1 MTAIPFPLSSAP
13 GRVPQEGAGRL
24 LNCFA
29 EPLGDGRAVWARC
42 PGLTRFATST
52 QTGFCGGLQVAGT
65 LYTAWNGHVAT
76 FTSGG
81 TETVLTGT
89 LLTTTSKGFWARNNK
104 SPLASGPDVVFV
116 DPDNSHAYTVTASAV
131 SLFAD
136 VDVATT
142 ANSVCFQHGYFFFT
156 TGDGTVWA
164 SDLNSVVVQ
173 SLAFTVAEAKPDGAQ
188 RAIPWQDQ
196 LYIFGPSSIEI
207 YQDTANTP
215 PAFPYS
221 LVNSM
226 STGLAGRYAV
236 AGHEDGFGGKG
247 LLWVADD
254 NTVVILNGYQPNKVS
269 PPQLD
274 RLIAAVADKNT
285 LEACVYISGGHP
297 KWVLSCDAW
306 TWEFDLNTQKWNE
319 RASYEIA
326 RWRGTQAVYAFG
338 QWIVGDTTSGKL
350 LGIDNMNHT
359 EDGDPLLY
367 RIESGPVQSLGKGH
381 PVFPNRTVIPRADFD
396 FATGTGIAT
405 GPDPIATQP
414 RVRIS
419 WSDNGGVHWGNPLHR
434 ELGVQGRGEQRVTVT
449 RTGMTGPMGRRWRL
463 DVTDPVHVGLMG
475 GDQATQLRVD

>member
-1 MTAIPFPLSSAP
+1 
-13 GRVPQEGAGRL
+13 VPQEGAGRL

-52 QTGFCGGLQVAGT
+52 QESFCGGLFVAGT

-76 FTSGG
+76 FNSAGA
-81 TETVLTGT
+81 ETVLTST
-89 LLTTTSKGFWARNNK
+89 DPVATPTSKGFWARNNK
-104 SPLASGPDVVFV
+104 PTPDIVFI
-116 DPDNSHAYTVTASAV
+116 DPDHRVYTVTSSAV

-136 VDVATT
+136 ADVNGGAV

-156 TGDGTVWA
+156 IGDGTVFA

-173 SLAFTVAEAKPDGAQ
+173 SLSFTVAEAKPDGAL

-297 KWVLSCDAW
+297 KWVLSCPDW
-306 TWEFDLNTQKWNE
+306 SWEFDLNTQKWNE
-319 RASYEIA
+319 RASYLIP

-338 QWIVGDTTSGKL
+338 QWIVGDTISDSDTVSGSKL
-350 LGIDNMNHT
+350 LAVDNMNHT

-367 RIESGPVQSLGKGH
+367 RLESGPVAK
-381 PVFPNRTVIPRADFD
+381 FPNRTVVPRADFD

-419 WSDNGGVHWGNPLHR
+419 WSDNGGVLWSNPLHR
-434 ELGVQGRGEQRVTVT
+434 PLGSQGRAEQRVTVT
-449 RTGMTGPMGRRWRL
+449 RTGMAGPGGRRWRL

-475 GDQATQLRVD
+475 GDQATQLRAD

>member
-29 EPLGDGRAVWARC
+29 EPLGDGRVVWARC

-52 QTGFCGGLQVAGT
+52 QTSFCGGLLVAGT

-76 FTSGG
+76 YNSAGA
-81 TETVLTGT
+81 ETVLTGT
-89 LLTTTSKGFWARNNK
+89 LLTATSKGFWARNNK
-104 SPLASGPDVVFV
+104 PTPDIVFV
-116 DPDNSHAYTVTASAV
+116 DPDNHAYTVTSSTV
-131 SLFAD
+131 DNFAD
-136 VDVATT
+136 ADGAT

-156 TGDGTVWA
+156 HGDGAIYA
-164 SDLNSVVVQ
+164 SDLNSVVIQ
-173 SLAFTVAEAKPDGAQ
+173 SLSFTVAEAKPDGAL

-247 LLWVADD
+247 LIWVADD

-269 PPQLD
+269 PPELD
-274 RLIAAVADKNT
+274 RLIEAVTDKNT

-297 KWVLSCDAW
+297 KWALSCDAW

-319 RASYEIA
+319 RASYLIP
-326 RWRGTQAVYAFG
+326 RWRGTQAVFAFG
-338 QWIVGDTTSGKL
+338 QWIVGDTISDSDSVSGSKL
-350 LGIDNMNHT
+350 LAVDNMAHT

-367 RIESGPVQSLGKGH
+367 RLESGPVAK
-381 PVFPNRTVIPRADFD
+381 FPNRTVVPRADFD

-405 GPDPIATQP
+405 GSDPIATQP

-434 ELGVQGRGEQRVTVT
+434 ELGVQGYGEQRVTVT
-449 RTGMTGPMGRRWRL
+449 RTGMAGPGGRRWRL

-475 GDQATQLRVD
+475 GDQATQLRAD

>member
-1 MTAIPFPLSSAP
+1 MVSIPFPLSSAP

-29 EPLGDGRAVWARC
+29 EPLGDGRVVWARC

-52 QTGFCGGLQVAGT
+52 QESFCGGLLVAGT

-76 FTSGG
+76 FNSTG

-104 SPLASGPDVVFV
+104 PTPDIVFI
-116 DPDNSHAYTVTASAV
+116 DPDNGVHTVTASAV
-131 SLFAD
+131 SAFAD
-136 VDVATT
+136 VDVAS

-156 TGDGTVWA
+156 IGDGHIFA
-164 SDLNSVVVQ
+164 SDLNSVNVNA
-173 SLAFTVAEAKPDGAQ
+173 LAFTVAEAKPDGAL

-247 LLWVADD
+247 LIWVADD

-269 PPQLD
+269 PPELD
-274 RLIAAVADKNT
+274 RLIEAVADKNT

-297 KWVLSCDAW
+297 KWVLSCPNW
-306 TWEFDLNTQKWNE
+306 SWEFDLNTQKWNE
-319 RASYEIA
+319 RASYLIP
-326 RWRGTQAVYAFG
+326 RWRGTQAVFAFG
-338 QWIVGDTTSGKL
+338 QWIVGDTISDSDSISGSKL
-350 LGIDNMNHT
+350 LGVDEMNHT

-367 RIESGPVQSLGKGH
+367 RLESGPVAK
-381 PVFPNRTVIPRADFD
+381 FPNRTVVPRADFN
-396 FATGTGIAT
+396 FSTGTGIAT

-475 GDQATQLRVD
+475 GDQATQLRAE

>member
-52 QTGFCGGLQVAGT
+52 QTGFCGGLLVVGT

-76 FTSGG
+76 FNNSG

-89 LLTTTSKGFWARNNK
+89 LVTTTSKGFWARNNK
-104 SPLASGPDVVFV
+104 ALTPDVVFI
-116 DPDNSHAYTVTASAV
+116 DPDNGGYAV
-131 SLFAD
+131 SS
-136 VDVATT
+136 T
-142 ANSVCFQHGYFFFT
+142 AITAFTDIDLDGVNSVCFQHGYFFFT
-156 TGDGTVWA
+156 IGDGHVFA
-164 SDLNSVVVQ
+164 SDLNSLGVN
-173 SLAFTVAEAKPDGAQ
+173 SLAFTVAEAKPDGAI
-188 RAIPWQDQ
+188 RAIPWNDQ
-196 LYIFGPSSIEI
+196 LYIFGPSSLEI

-221 LVNSM
+221 LVTTV
-226 STGLAGRYAV
+226 STGLASRYAV

-247 LLWVADD
+247 LIWVADD
-254 NTVVILNGYQPNKVS
+254 NTVVILKGYQPDKIS

-285 LEACVYISGGHP
+285 LEACVCISGGHP

-319 RASYEIA
+319 RASYLIP
-326 RWRGTQAVYAFG
+326 RWRGTQAVFAFDK
-338 QWIVGDTTSGKL
+338 WIVGDTASGKL
-350 LGIDNMNHT
+350 LSVDEMNHT

-367 RIESGPVQSLGKGH
+367 RLESGPVAK
-381 PVFPNRTVIPRADFD
+381 FPNRTIVPRADFN

-419 WSDNGGVHWGNPLHR
+419 WSDNGGVLWSNPLHR
-434 ELGVQGRGEQRVTVT
+434 NLGPQGRAEQRVTVT
-449 RTGMTGPMGRRWRL
+449 RTGMAGPMGRRWRL

-475 GDQATQLRVD
+475 GDQATTLRSD

>member
-1 MTAIPFPLSSAP
+1 MS
-13 GRVPQEGAGRL
+13 
-24 LNCFA
+24 
-29 EPLGDGRAVWARC
+29 
-42 PGLTRFATST
+42 
-52 QTGFCGGLQVAGT
+52 GT
-65 LYTAWNGHVAT
+65 T
-76 FTSGG
+76 
-81 TETVLTGT
+81 
-89 LLTTTSKGFWARNNK
+89 KGFWARNNK
-104 SPLASGPDVVFV
+104 PTPDIVFV
-116 DPDNSHAYTVTASAV
+116 DPAIGAFSVTASSVA
-131 SLFAD
+131 LFAD
-136 VDVATT
+136 ADLVPPP
-142 ANSVCFQHGYFFFT
+142 NSVCFQHGYLFFT
-156 TGDGTVWA
+156 MSNGKVMA
-164 SDLNSVVVQ
+164 SDLNAVTVN
-173 SLAFTVAEAKPDGAQ
+173 SLSFTTAEAKPDGAL

-274 RLIAAVADKNT
+274 RLIEAVPDKNT

-297 KWVLSCDAW
+297 KWMLSCPDW
-306 TWEFDLNTQKWNE
+306 SWEFDLNTQKWNE
-319 RASYEIA
+319 RASYLIP

-367 RIESGPVQSLGKGH
+367 RLESGPVAK
-381 PVFPNRTVIPRADFD
+381 FPNRTVVPRADFN
-396 FATGTGIAT
+396 FSTGTGIAT
-405 GPDPIATQP
+405 GPDPIATRP

-434 ELGVQGRGEQRVTVT
+434 ELGVQGRGEQRVMVT
-449 RTGMTGPMGRRWRL
+449 RTGMAGPMGRRWRL

-475 GDQATQLRVD
+475 GDQATQLRAD

>member
-1 MTAIPFPLSSAP
+1 
-13 GRVPQEGAGRL
+13 VPQEGAGRL

-29 EPLGDGRAVWARC
+29 EPLGDGRVVWARC
-42 PGLTRFATST
+42 PGLTQFATST
-52 QTGFCGGLQVAGT
+52 QTGFCGGLLVAGT
-65 LYTAWNGHVAT
+65 LYTAWDGHVAI
-76 FTSGG
+76 FNSSGS
-81 TETVLTGT
+81 ETVLTGGPA
-89 LLTTTSKGFWARNNK
+89 TTTSKGFWARNNN
-104 SPLASGPDVVFV
+104 PTPDIVFV
-116 DPDNSHAYTVTASAV
+116 DPDNHVYTVALTPTPPETLQV
-131 SLFAD
+131 GLFVDAD
-136 VDVATT
+136 VAA

-156 TGDGTVWA
+156 IGDGTIWA
-164 SDLNSVVVQ
+164 SDLNSVNVNGF
-173 SLAFTVAEAKPDGAQ
+173 SFTVAEAKPDGAL

-196 LYIFGPSSIEI
+196 LYVFGPSSIEI

-247 LLWVADD
+247 LIWVADD

-269 PPQLD
+269 PPELD
-274 RLIAAVADKNT
+274 RLIEAVTDKNT

-338 QWIVGDTTSGKL
+338 QWIVGDTISDSDSVSGSKL
-350 LGIDNMNHT
+350 LAVDNMAHT

-381 PVFPNRTVIPRADFD
+381 PVFPNRTVVPRADFQ

-449 RTGMTGPMGRRWRL
+449 RTGMAGPGGRRWRL

-475 GDQATQLRVD
+475 GDQATQLRAD

>member
-1 MTAIPFPLSSAP
+1 
-13 GRVPQEGAGRL
+13 VPQEGAGRL

-52 QTGFCGGLQVAGT
+52 QTGFCGGLLVAGT

-76 FTSGG
+76 FTSSG
-81 TETVLTGT
+81 TETVLTGGPI
-89 LLTTTSKGFWARNNK
+89 TTTSKGFWARNNR
-104 SPLASGPDVVFV
+104 LTPDIVFV
-116 DPDNSHAYTVTASAV
+116 DPDNHVYTVALTPTPPETLQV
-131 SLFAD
+131 GLFVDAD
-136 VDVATT
+136 VVG

-156 TGDGTVWA
+156 LGDGHVFA
-164 SDLNSVVVQ
+164 SDLNSVNVN
-173 SLAFTVAEAKPDGAQ
+173 SLAFTVAEAKPDGAL

-247 LLWVADD
+247 LIWVADD
-254 NTVVILNGYQPNKVS
+254 NTVVILNGYQPNKIS

-274 RLIAAVADKNT
+274 RLIEAVTDKNT

-297 KWVLSCDAW
+297 KWVLSCPDW

-338 QWIVGDTTSGKL
+338 KWIVGDTISDSDTVSGSKL
-350 LGIDNMNHT
+350 QAVDNMAHD

-367 RIESGPVQSLGKGH
+367 RLESGPVAK
-381 PVFPNRTVIPRADFD
+381 FPNRTVVPRADFQ

-449 RTGMTGPMGRRWRL
+449 RTGMAGPGGRRWRL

-475 GDQATQLRVD
+475 GDQATQLRAD